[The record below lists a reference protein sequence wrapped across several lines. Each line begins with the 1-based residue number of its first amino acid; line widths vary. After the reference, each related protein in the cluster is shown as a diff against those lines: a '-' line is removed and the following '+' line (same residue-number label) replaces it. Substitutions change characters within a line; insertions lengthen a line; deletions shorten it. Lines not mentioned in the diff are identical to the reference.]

1 MSKLKL
7 IIQREFI
14 AKVRNKSFLVMT
26 FLSPILLVGMGALV
40 FFLMKKNDEK
50 VKEIV
55 YVDNSGLFSKDDF
68 KDSETIRYQ
77 DYTDLGIAETKKKV
91 EEGDYYGALI
101 IPKQDSLEILAN
113 AIEFYS
119 KDSPGMSVM
128 NSLETKIERK
138 LRNEKLNNFGI
149 DLEKINA
156 SKIQSEIKMLNF
168 SGEESSKLI
177 NGLKIG
183 VGLIAGY
190 LLMMFVMIYGTSVMR
205 SVIEEKTSRIIEI
218 IVSSVK
224 PFQLMLGKII
234 GNASAGLLQFLIWGI
249 LIFIISTLAFSIFGI
264 DMVEM
269 QTAKLP
275 AEQLEAAKQAA
286 GMDKMQLIIQEI
298 LRLPIL
304 KMFILFIFYF
314 LGGYMLYSSLFA
326 AVGAAVDNETDTQ
339 QFMLPIMG
347 PLILGVYVGFATVIN
362 DPHGSIAVLFSHI
375 PLTSPIVMLM
385 RVPFGVSWYEL
396 AISMTLLVITFV
408 FMVWLAAKIYRVG
421 ILMYG
426 KKPTYKDLYK
436 WLKYKG

>member
-1 MSKLKL
+1 MSKLNL

-14 AKVRNKSFLVMT
+14 AKVRNKSFIVMT
-26 FLSPILLVGMGALV
+26 FLSPLILVGMGALV

-55 YVDNSGLFSKDDF
+55 YVDNSGLFSKEDF
-68 KDSETIRYQ
+68 KNTKTVHYQ
-77 DYTDLGIAETKKKV
+77 NFTALGVEETKKKV
-91 EEGDYYGALI
+91 EAGNHYGALI
-101 IPKQDSLEILAN
+101 IPKQDSLEILAKS
-113 AIEFYS
+113 IEFYS

-128 NSLETKIERK
+128 NSLENKIEQK
-138 LRNEKLNNFGI
+138 LRNNKLNNFGI
-149 DLEKINA
+149 DIGKINA
-156 SKIQSEIKMLNF
+156 SRIQSDIKMYNF

-183 VGLIAGY
+183 VGAIAGY
-190 LLMMFVMIYGTSVMR
+190 MLMMFVMIYGTSVMR
-205 SVIEEKTSRIIEI
+205 SVIEEKTSRIIEV

-234 GNASAGLLQFLIWGI
+234 GNASAGLLQFFIWGI
-249 LIFIISTLAFSIFGI
+249 LLFIISTIATSVFGV

-269 QTAKLP
+269 QTSKLP

-286 GMDKMQLIIQEI
+286 GGDKMQLIIQEI

-304 KMFILFIFYF
+304 KMFLLFIFYF

-339 QFMLPIMG
+339 QFMLPIML

-362 DPHGSIAVLFSHI
+362 DPHGPISVAFSYI

-396 AISMTLLVITFV
+396 AISMALLLITFI

>member
-7 IIQREFI
+7 IIHREFI
-14 AKVRNKSFLVMT
+14 AKVRNKSFIMMT
-26 FLSPILLVGMGALV
+26 FLSPLLMVGMGALV
-40 FFLMKKNDEK
+40 FFLMEKNDEK
-50 VKEIV
+50 IKNIV
-55 YVDNSGLFSKDDF
+55 YVDNSELFTKDDF
-68 KDSETIRYQ
+68 KDTKSIHYS
-77 DYTDLGIAETKKKV
+77 DYTALGIEETKKKV
-91 EEGDYYGALI
+91 EDGSYYGVLY
-101 IPKQDSLEILAN
+101 IPKNDSLELLAKS
-113 AIEFYS
+113 IEFYS

-128 NSLETKIERK
+128 SSLENKIETKI
-138 LRNEKLNNFGI
+138 RNEKLNNFGI
-149 DLEKINA
+149 DLEKIKA
-156 SKIQSEIKMLNF
+156 SKIASDIKMFNF

-183 VGLIAGY
+183 VGAIAGY

-234 GNASAGLLQFLIWGI
+234 GNASAGLLQFFIWGI
-249 LIFIISTLAFSIFGI
+249 LLLVIGTIASSIFGV
-264 DMVEM
+264 DVVEM
-269 QTAKLP
+269 QTAKVP
-275 AEQLEAAKQAA
+275 AEQMEAIKAAA
-286 GMDKMQLIIQEI
+286 GVDKMQLVILEI
-298 LRLPIL
+298 LKLPLL
-304 KMFILFIFYF
+304 KMFVLFIFYF
-314 LGGYMLYSSLFA
+314 LGGFMLYSSLFA

-339 QFMLPIMG
+339 QFMLPIML

-375 PLTSPIVMLM
+375 PFTSPIVMLM

-396 AISMTLLVITFV
+396 AISMALLLVTFV
-408 FMVWLAAKIYRVG
+408 FMVWLAAKVYRVG

-436 WLKYKG
+436 WLKY

>member
-7 IIQREFI
+7 IIHREFI
-14 AKVRNKSFLVMT
+14 AKVRNKSFIMMT
-26 FLSPILLVGMGALV
+26 FLSPLLLVGVGALI

-50 VKEIV
+50 VKKIV
-55 YVDNSGLFSKDDF
+55 YVDNSGLFAKEDF
-68 KDSETIRYQ
+68 KDTKVIQYEDFTSF
-77 DYTDLGIAETKKKV
+77 GIEETKKKV
-91 EEGDYYGALI
+91 EKGDYYGALI
-101 IPKQDSLEILAN
+101 IPKKDSLEILAN
-113 AIEFYS
+113 SIEFYS
-119 KDSPGMSVM
+119 TDSPGMSVI
-128 NSLETKIERK
+128 NSLESKIERK
-138 LRNEKLNNFGI
+138 LGNEKLTYFGI
-149 DLEKINA
+149 NLDKINA
-156 SKIQSEIKMLNF
+156 SKIQSTIKMFNF
-168 SGEESSKLI
+168 SGEESSKMKNWI
-177 NGLKIG
+177 KIL
-183 VGLIAGY
+183 VGTISGY

-205 SVIEEKTSRIIEI
+205 SVIEEKTSRIVEI

-234 GNASAGLLQFLIWGI
+234 GNASAGLLQFLIWGV
-249 LIFIISTLAFSIFGI
+249 LLFIITTVLTSVLGI

-269 QTAKLP
+269 QTANLS

-286 GMDKMQLIIQEI
+286 GVDKIQLIIQEV
-298 LRLPIL
+298 LDLPLL
-304 KMFILFIFYF
+304 KMFVLFIFYF

-339 QFMLPIMG
+339 QFMLPIML
-347 PLILGVYVGFATVIN
+347 PLILGVYVGFVTVMN

-396 AISMTLLVITFV
+396 ALSMSLLAVTFV

>member
-14 AKVRNKSFLVMT
+14 AKVRNKSFIVMT
-26 FLSPILLVGMGALV
+26 FLSPLIMVGMGALV
-40 FFLMKKNDEK
+40 YFLMKKNDEK
-50 VKEIV
+50 VKKIV

-68 KDSETIRYQ
+68 KDTKTIHYS
-77 DYTDLGIAETKKKV
+77 DYTVLGIEETKKKV
-91 EEGDYYGALI
+91 EEGNYYGALY
-101 IPKQDSLEILAN
+101 IPKQDSLEILAKS
-113 AIEFYS
+113 IEFYS
-119 KDSPGMSVM
+119 KDSPGMSLM
-128 NSLETKIERK
+128 NSLENKIEHK
-138 LRNEKLNNFGI
+138 FRNEKLNSFGI
-149 DLEKINA
+149 DLNKIKA
-156 SKIQSEIKMLNF
+156 SRIQTDIKMFNF

-183 VGLIAGY
+183 VGAIAGY
-190 LLMMFVMIYGTSVMR
+190 LLMMFVMVYGTSVMR
-205 SVIEEKTSRIIEI
+205 SVIEEKTSRIIEV

-234 GNASAGLLQFLIWGI
+234 GNASAGLLQFFIWGI
-249 LIFIISTLAFSIFGI
+249 ILFIITTVASSVFGV
-264 DMVEM
+264 DVVEM
-269 QTAKLP
+269 QTAKVP
-275 AEQLEAAKQAA
+275 VEQMEAVKSAA
-286 GMDKMQLIIQEI
+286 GGDKMQMVMQEV

-304 KMFILFIFYF
+304 KMFVLFIFYF

-339 QFMLPIMG
+339 QFMLPIML

-375 PLTSPIVMLM
+375 PFTSPIVMLM

-396 AISMTLLVITFV
+396 AISMALLLVTFV

-436 WLKYKG
+436 WLRYKG

>member
-7 IIQREFI
+7 IIHREFI
-14 AKVRNKSFLVMT
+14 AKVRNKSFLIMT

-40 FFLMKKNDEK
+40 YFLMKKNDEK

-55 YVDNSGLFSKDDF
+55 YVDNSELFTKEDF
-68 KDSETIRYQ
+68 KDTKTIHYQ
-77 DYTDLGIAETKKKV
+77 DFTALGIEETKKKV

-101 IPKQDSLEILAN
+101 IPKQDSLEVLAN

-138 LRNEKLNNFGI
+138 LRNEKLNSFGI

-156 SKIQSEIKMLNF
+156 SKIQSDIKMLNF

-183 VGLIAGY
+183 IGLIAGY

-205 SVIEEKTSRIIEI
+205 SVIEEKTSRIVEI

-249 LIFIISTLAFSIFGI
+249 LIFIITTVASSIFGI

-269 QTAKLP
+269 QTSKLP

-286 GMDKMQLIIQEI
+286 GMDKMQLIILEI

-304 KMFILFIFYF
+304 KMFVLFIFYF
-314 LGGYMLYSSLFA
+314 LGGYMLYSSMFA
-326 AVGAAVDNETDTQ
+326 AIGAAVDNETDTQ
-339 QFMLPIMG
+339 QFMLPIML
-347 PLILGVYVGFATVIN
+347 PLILGVYVGFATVMN

-375 PLTSPIVMLM
+375 PFTSPIVMLM

-396 AISMTLLVITFV
+396 ALSMTLLLITFV

-436 WLKYKG
+436 WLKYKE

>member
-1 MSKLKL
+1 MSKLNL

-14 AKVRNKSFLVMT
+14 AKVRNKSFIVMT
-26 FLSPILLVGMGALV
+26 FLSPLILVGMGALV

-55 YVDNSGLFSKDDF
+55 YVDHSGLFSKEDF
-68 KDSETIRYQ
+68 RNTETLHYQ
-77 DYTDLGIAETKKKV
+77 DFTVLGVEETKKKV
-91 EEGDYYGALI
+91 EAGNHYGALI
-101 IPKQDSLEILAN
+101 IPKQDSLEILAKS
-113 AIEFYS
+113 IEFYS

-128 NSLETKIERK
+128 NTLENKIEQK
-138 LRNEKLNNFGI
+138 LRNNKLNNFGI
-149 DLEKINA
+149 DIDKINA
-156 SKIQSEIKMLNF
+156 SRIQSDIKMYNF

-183 VGLIAGY
+183 VGAIAGY
-190 LLMMFVMIYGTSVMR
+190 MLMMFVMIYGTSVMR
-205 SVIEEKTSRIIEI
+205 SVIEEKTSRIIEV

-234 GNASAGLLQFLIWGI
+234 GNASAGLLQFFIWGI
-249 LIFIISTLAFSIFGI
+249 LLFIISTVATSVFGV

-269 QTAKLP
+269 QTSKLP

-286 GMDKMQLIIQEI
+286 GGDKMQLIIQEI

-304 KMFILFIFYF
+304 KMFLLFIFYF

-339 QFMLPIMG
+339 QFMLPIML
-347 PLILGVYVGFATVIN
+347 PLILGVYVGFVTVMN
-362 DPHGSIAVLFSHI
+362 DPHGTIAVLFSHI
-375 PLTSPIVMLM
+375 PFTSPIVMLM

-396 AISMTLLVITFV
+396 AISMALLLFTFI
-408 FMVWLAAKIYRVG
+408 FMVWFAAKIYRVG

>member
-7 IIQREFI
+7 IIEREFI
-14 AKVRNKSFLVMT
+14 AKVRNKSFIVMT
-26 FLSPILLVGMGALV
+26 FLSPLIMVGMGFLV
-40 FFLMKKNDEK
+40 YFLMKKNNEK

-55 YVDNSGLFSKDDF
+55 YIDNLGLFSKEDF
-68 KDSETIRYQ
+68 KDSKTVHYL
-77 DYTDLGIAETKKKV
+77 DFTSKGIEDTKQKV
-91 EEGDYYGALI
+91 EQGNYYGALI
-101 IPKQDSLEILAN
+101 IPKQDSLELLAKS
-113 AIEFYS
+113 IEFYS

-128 NSLETKIERK
+128 NALENKIETKI
-138 LRNEKLNNFGI
+138 RNQKLNDFGI
-149 DLEKINA
+149 DINKINA
-156 SKIQSEIKMLNF
+156 SRIQSDIKMYNF

-183 VGLIAGY
+183 VGAIAGY
-190 LLMMFVMIYGTSVMR
+190 FLMMFVMIYGTSVMR
-205 SVIEEKTSRIIEI
+205 SVIEEKTSRIIEV

-234 GNASAGLLQFLIWGI
+234 GNASAGLLQFFIWGI
-249 LIFIISTLAFSIFGI
+249 LIFILGTLATSLLGI
-264 DMVEM
+264 NMAEM
-269 QTAKLP
+269 QTANLS
-275 AEQLEAAKQAA
+275 AEQLEAAKNVA
-286 GMDKMQLIIQEI
+286 GGDKMQVLIQEV
-298 LRLPIL
+298 LRLPLL
-304 KMFILFIFYF
+304 KLFVLFIFYF

-339 QFMLPIMG
+339 QFMLPIML

-362 DPHGSIAVLFSHI
+362 DPHGPISVAFSHI

-385 RVPFGVSWYEL
+385 RVPFGVTWTEL
-396 AISMTLLVITFV
+396 AISMSLLLITFT

>member
-7 IIQREFI
+7 IIHREFI
-14 AKVRNKSFLVMT
+14 AKVRNKSFIMMT
-26 FLSPILLVGMGALV
+26 FLSPLLMVGMGALV

-68 KDSETIRYQ
+68 VDSESIHYQ
-77 DYTDLGIAETKKKV
+77 DYTSFGIEETKKKV
-91 EEGDYYGALI
+91 ELGDYYGALI
-101 IPKQDSLEILAN
+101 IPKQDSLEVLAKS
-113 AIEFYS
+113 IEFYS
-119 KDSPGMSVM
+119 KDSPGMSVI
-128 NSLETKIERK
+128 NSLETKIETK
-138 LRNEKLNNFGI
+138 IRNEKLNDFGI
-149 DLEKINA
+149 DLAQINA
-156 SKIQSEIKMLNF
+156 SKIPSNIKMYNF

-183 VGLIAGY
+183 VGAIAGY
-190 LLMMFVMIYGTSVMR
+190 LLMMFVIIYGTSVMR
-205 SVIEEKTSRIIEI
+205 SVIEEKTSRIVEI

-249 LIFIISTLAFSIFGI
+249 LIFIISTIASAVFGVNMI
-264 DMVEM
+264 EM
-269 QTAKLP
+269 QTANLP
-275 AEQLEAAKQAA
+275 AEQLEAAKQAV
-286 GMDKMQLIIQEI
+286 GVDKMQLIIQEI

-304 KMFILFIFYF
+304 KMFVLFIFYF
-314 LGGYMLYSSLFA
+314 LGGFMLYSSLFA

-339 QFMLPIMG
+339 QFMLPIMA
-347 PLILGVYVGFATVIN
+347 PLVLGVYVGFATVMN
-362 DPHGSIAVLFSHI
+362 DPHGSIAVLFSYI
-375 PLTSPIVMLM
+375 PFTSPIVMLM

-396 AISMTLLVITFV
+396 AISMTLLLITFV

-436 WLKYKG
+436 WIKYNG

>member
-14 AKVRNKSFLVMT
+14 AKVRNKSFIVMT
-26 FLSPILLVGMGALV
+26 FLSPIIMVGMGALV
-40 FFLMKKNDEK
+40 YFLMKKNDEK
-50 VKEIV
+50 VKKIV
-55 YVDNSGLFSKDDF
+55 YVDNSGMFSKDDF
-68 KDSETIRYQ
+68 QDSKTIHYT
-77 DYTDLGIAETKKKV
+77 DYTALGIEETKKKV
-91 EEGDYYGALI
+91 EKGNYYGALL
-101 IPKQDSLEILAN
+101 IPKQDSLEILAQS
-113 AIEFYS
+113 IEFYS
-119 KDSPGMSVM
+119 KDTPGMSLM
-128 NSLETKIERK
+128 SSLENKIEK
-138 LRNEKLNNFGI
+138 KIRNEKLTKFGI
-149 DLEKINA
+149 DLTKIKA
-156 SKIQSEIKMLNF
+156 SRINTDIKMYNF

-183 VGLIAGY
+183 VGAIAGY
-190 LLMMFVMIYGTSVMR
+190 FLMMFVMIYGTSVMR

-234 GNASAGLLQFLIWGI
+234 GNASAGLLQFFIWGV
-249 LIFIISTLAFSIFGI
+249 LLFVIITVASSIFGI

-269 QTAKLP
+269 QSSRVP
-275 AEQLEAAKQAA
+275 AEQMDAIKQTTS
-286 GMDKMQLIIQEI
+286 GDKGQLIIQEI

-304 KMFILFIFYF
+304 KLFILFIFYF
-314 LGGYMLYSSLFA
+314 LGGYMLYSSMFA

-339 QFMLPIMG
+339 QFMLPIML

-362 DPHGSIAVLFSHI
+362 DPHGPISVAFSYI

-396 AISMTLLVITFV
+396 AISMTLLLVTFV

>member
-14 AKVRNKSFLVMT
+14 AKVRNKSFIVMT
-26 FLSPILLVGMGALV
+26 FLSPLIMVGMGALV

-50 VKEIV
+50 VKQIV
-55 YVDNSGLFSKDDF
+55 YVDNSGLFSQDDF
-68 KDSETIRYQ
+68 KNTKTLHYKDFTSY
-77 DYTDLGIAETKKKV
+77 GIEETKKKV
-91 EEGDYYGALI
+91 EEGDFYGALI
-101 IPKQDSLEILAN
+101 IPKQDSLEILAKS
-113 AIEFYS
+113 IEFYS

-128 NSLETKIERK
+128 NSLESKVESKI
-138 LRNEKLNNFGI
+138 RNEKLNNFGI
-149 DLEKINA
+149 DIDKINA
-156 SKIQSEIKMLNF
+156 SRVQSDIKMYNF

-183 VGLIAGY
+183 VGAIAGY
-190 LLMMFVMIYGTSVMR
+190 LLMVFVMVYGTSVMR
-205 SVIEEKTSRIIEI
+205 SVIEEKTSRIIEV

-234 GNASAGLLQFLIWGI
+234 GNASAGLLQFFIWGI
-249 LIFIISTLAFSIFGI
+249 IIFIITTVASSIFGV

-269 QTAKLP
+269 QTENISP
-275 AEQLEAAKQAA
+275 EQLEAAKQAA
-286 GMDKMQLIIQEI
+286 GADKMQVVVQEI

-304 KMFILFIFYF
+304 KLFLLFIFYF

-339 QFMLPIMG
+339 QFMLPIML
-347 PLILGVYVGFATVIN
+347 PLILAVYVGFATVIS
-362 DPHGSIAVLFSHI
+362 DPHGPISVAFSYI

-396 AISMTLLVITFV
+396 AISMTLLLVTFV

>member
-55 YVDNSGLFSKDDF
+55 FVDNSGLFSKDDF

>member
-7 IIQREFI
+7 IIHREFI
-14 AKVRNKSFLVMT
+14 AKVRNKSFIMMT

-55 YVDNSGLFSKDDF
+55 YVDNSGLFTKDDF
-68 KDSETIRYQ
+68 KDTKTIHYQ
-77 DYTDLGIAETKKKV
+77 DFTVLGIEETKNKV

-101 IPKQDSLEILAN
+101 IPKQDSLEVLAN

-138 LRNEKLNNFGI
+138 LRNKKLNSFGI

-156 SKIQSEIKMLNF
+156 SKIQSDIKMINF

-190 LLMMFVMIYGTSVMR
+190 MLMMFVMIYGTSVMR
-205 SVIEEKTSRIIEI
+205 SVIEEKTSRIVEI

-249 LIFIISTLAFSIFGI
+249 LIFIITTVASSIFGI

-269 QTAKLP
+269 QTAKLS

-304 KMFILFIFYF
+304 KMFVLFIFYF
-314 LGGYMLYSSLFA
+314 LGGYMLYSSMFA

-339 QFMLPIMG
+339 QFMLPIML
-347 PLILGVYVGFATVIN
+347 PLILGVYVGFATVMN

-375 PLTSPIVMLM
+375 PFTSPIVMLM

-396 AISMTLLVITFV
+396 AISMTLLLVTFV

-426 KKPTYKDLYK
+426 KKPTYSDLYK

>member
-7 IIQREFI
+7 IIHREFI
-14 AKVRNKSFLVMT
+14 AKVRNKSFIMMT
-26 FLSPILLVGMGALV
+26 FLSPLLLVAMGALV

-68 KDSETIRYQ
+68 VDSESIHYQ
-77 DYTDLGIAETKKKV
+77 DYTSLGIEETKKKV
-91 EEGDYYGALI
+91 EAGDYYGALI
-101 IPKQDSLEILAN
+101 IPKQDSLEVLAKS
-113 AIEFYS
+113 IEFYS
-119 KDSPGMSVM
+119 KDSPGMSVI
-128 NSLETKIERK
+128 NSLETKIETK
-138 LRNEKLNNFGI
+138 IRNEKLNDFGI
-149 DLEKINA
+149 DLAQINA
-156 SKIQSEIKMLNF
+156 SKIPSNIKMYNF

-183 VGLIAGY
+183 VGAIAGY
-190 LLMMFVMIYGTSVMR
+190 LLMMFVIIYGTSVMR
-205 SVIEEKTSRIIEI
+205 SVIEEKTSRIVEI

-249 LIFIISTLAFSIFGI
+249 LIFIISTLASAVFGVN
-264 DMVEM
+264 MVEM
-269 QTAKLP
+269 QTANLP
-275 AEQLEAAKQAA
+275 AEQLEAAKQAV
-286 GMDKMQLIIQEI
+286 GIDKMQLIIQEI

-304 KMFILFIFYF
+304 KMFVLFIFYF
-314 LGGYMLYSSLFA
+314 LGGFMLYSSLFA

-339 QFMLPIMG
+339 QFMLPIMA
-347 PLILGVYVGFATVIN
+347 PLVLGVYVGFATVMN
-362 DPHGSIAVLFSHI
+362 DPHGSIAVLFSYI
-375 PLTSPIVMLM
+375 PFTSPIVMLM

-396 AISMTLLVITFV
+396 AISMTLLLITFV

-436 WLKYKG
+436 WIKYKG

>member
-7 IIQREFI
+7 IIHREFI
-14 AKVRNKSFLVMT
+14 AKVRNKSFIMMT
-26 FLSPILLVGMGALV
+26 FLSPILLVGMGALI
-40 FFLMKKNDEK
+40 FFLMQKNDENI
-50 VKEIV
+50 KEIV
-55 YVDNSGLFSKDDF
+55 YVDNSGMFSKEDF
-68 KDSETIRYQ
+68 KDTKSIKYT
-77 DYTDLGIAETKKKV
+77 DYTSFGTEETKKKV
-91 EEGDYYGALI
+91 EEGNYYGVLL
-101 IPKQDSLEILAN
+101 IPKQDSLELLAKS
-113 AIEFYS
+113 IEFYS

-138 LRNEKLNNFGI
+138 LRNEKLNSFGI

-156 SKIQSEIKMLNF
+156 SKIQSDIKMFNF

-205 SVIEEKTSRIIEI
+205 SVIEEKTSRIVEI

-249 LIFIISTLAFSIFGI
+249 LIFIITTVASSIFGI

-286 GMDKMQLIIQEI
+286 GMDKMQLIILEI

-304 KMFILFIFYF
+304 KMFVLFIFYF
-314 LGGYMLYSSLFA
+314 LGGFMLYSSMFA
-326 AVGAAVDNETDTQ
+326 AIGAAVDNETDTQ
-339 QFMLPIMG
+339 QFMLPIML
-347 PLILGVYVGFATVIN
+347 PLILGVYVGFATVMN
-362 DPHGSIAVLFSHI
+362 DPHGSVAVLFSHI
-375 PLTSPIVMLM
+375 PFTSPIVMLM

-396 AISMTLLVITFV
+396 ALSMTLLLITFV

>member
-7 IIQREFI
+7 IIHREFI
-14 AKVRNKSFLVMT
+14 AKVRNKSFLIMT

-40 FFLMKKNDEK
+40 YFLMKKNDEK

-55 YVDNSGLFSKDDF
+55 YVDNSELFTKDDF
-68 KDSETIRYQ
+68 KDTKTIHYQ
-77 DYTDLGIAETKKKV
+77 DFTALGIEETKKKV
-91 EEGDYYGALI
+91 EGGDYYGALI
-101 IPKQDSLEILAN
+101 IPKQDSLEVLAT

-138 LRNEKLNNFGI
+138 LRNEKLNDFGI

-156 SKIQSEIKMLNF
+156 SKIQTNIKMFNF

-183 VGLIAGY
+183 IGLIAGY
-190 LLMMFVMIYGTSVMR
+190 MLMMFVMIYGTSVMR
-205 SVIEEKTSRIIEI
+205 SVIEEKTSRIVEI

-249 LIFIISTLAFSIFGI
+249 LIFIITTVASSIFGI

-286 GMDKMQLIIQEI
+286 GMDKMQLIILEI

-304 KMFILFIFYF
+304 KMFVLFIFYF
-314 LGGYMLYSSLFA
+314 LGGFMLYSSMFA
-326 AVGAAVDNETDTQ
+326 AIGAAVDNETDTQ
-339 QFMLPIMG
+339 QFMLPIML
-347 PLILGVYVGFATVIN
+347 PLILGVYVGFATVMN

-375 PLTSPIVMLM
+375 PFTSPIVMLM

-396 AISMTLLVITFV
+396 ALSMTLLLITFV

>member
-1 MSKLKL
+1 
-7 IIQREFI
+7 
-14 AKVRNKSFLVMT
+14 
-26 FLSPILLVGMGALV
+26 
-40 FFLMKKNDEK
+40 
-50 VKEIV
+50 
-55 YVDNSGLFSKDDF
+55 
-68 KDSETIRYQ
+68 
-77 DYTDLGIAETKKKV
+77 
-91 EEGDYYGALI
+91 
-101 IPKQDSLEILAN
+101 
-113 AIEFYS
+113 
-119 KDSPGMSVM
+119 MSVM

-138 LRNEKLNNFGI
+138 LRNEKLNSFGI

-156 SKIQSEIKMLNF
+156 SKIQSDIKMLNF

-183 VGLIAGY
+183 IGLIAGY

-205 SVIEEKTSRIIEI
+205 SVIEEKTSRIVEI

-249 LIFIISTLAFSIFGI
+249 LIFIITTVASSIFGI

-269 QTAKLP
+269 QTSKLP

-286 GMDKMQLIIQEI
+286 GMDKMQLIILEI

-304 KMFILFIFYF
+304 KMFVLFIFYF
-314 LGGYMLYSSLFA
+314 LGGYMLYSSMFA
-326 AVGAAVDNETDTQ
+326 AIGAAVDNETDTQ
-339 QFMLPIMG
+339 QFMLPIML
-347 PLILGVYVGFATVIN
+347 PLILGVYVGFATVMN

-375 PLTSPIVMLM
+375 PFTSPIVMLM

-396 AISMTLLVITFV
+396 ALSMTLLLITFV

-436 WLKYKG
+436 WLKYKE